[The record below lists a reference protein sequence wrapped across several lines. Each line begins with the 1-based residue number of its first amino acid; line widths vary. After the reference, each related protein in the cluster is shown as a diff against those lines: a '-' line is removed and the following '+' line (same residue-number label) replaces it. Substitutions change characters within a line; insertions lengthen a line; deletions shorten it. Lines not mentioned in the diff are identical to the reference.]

1 MSEKNMLY
9 TENQKCFCQVFKK
22 KEETKKNSRCKVEKG
37 KLLKE
42 EFDME
47 EKIW

>member
-9 TENQKCFCQVFKK
+9 IVNQKCFCQVSKK

-37 KLLKE
+37 KLKE
-42 EFDME
+42 EFSME